1 MQKLQEVVAIGRRK
15 TAVASVR
22 LRPATKNEMIVND
35 RKMEEY
41 FPIASQVQTC
51 LSPLKLAELLDKYDI
66 LVRVSG
72 GGLMAQAE
80 AVRLGLARAVL
91 KENDFLR
98 AQLKSAG
105 YLRRDPRRRERKKY
119 GQRGARRRFQYSK
132 R

>member
-22 LRPATKNEMIVND
+22 LRPATKNEKIVND
-35 RKMEEY
+35 KKMEEY
-41 FPIASQVQTC
+41 FPIASQVETA

-66 LVRVSG
+66 FVRVCG

-80 AVRLGLARAVL
+80 AVRLGVARAIL
-91 KENDFLR
+91 LENEFLR
-98 AQLKSAG
+98 AQLKAQG

>member
-22 LRPATKNEMIVND
+22 LRPATKNEKIVND
-35 RKMEEY
+35 KKMEEY
-41 FPIASQVQTC
+41 FPIASQVETA

-66 LVRVSG
+66 FVRVCG

-80 AVRLGLARAVL
+80 AVRLGVARAIL
-91 KENDFLR
+91 LENEFLR
-98 AQLKSAG
+98 TQLKAQG